1 MAKQYYYSD
10 LTEAQKAELTDGQTE
25 VFKLKDKGED
35 NSWDDIAMIRQSST
49 SSVKAIYFNGK
60 KKIKQM
66 EAGALAAPDEST
78 EIKKLSITEMADVCD
93 DKAGLILQLMTRES
107 ISSATLSQKAQAF
120 GVLIE
125 KGRLLR
131 GEATQIITVDD
142 RRNLKDLIPAF
153 LKEAKRRGITIDGE
167 FAEVG

>member
-10 LTEAQKAELTDGQTE
+10 LTEDQKAELTDGQTE
-25 VFKLKDKGED
+25 VFKLKDQGQD
-35 NSWDDIAMIRQSST
+35 NSWDDIAMIRQSSV

-66 EAGALAAPDEST
+66 EAGALTAPDE
-78 EIKKLSITEMADVCD
+78 EKKLSITGMADICD
-93 DKAGLILQLMTRES
+93 EKAGLILQLMTRES

-120 GVLIE
+120 GILIE

-153 LKEAKRRGITIDGE
+153 LKEAERRGITIDGE

>member
-10 LTEAQKAELTDGQTE
+10 LTDSQKAELTDGQTE
-25 VFKLKDKGED
+25 VFKLKDRGKEH
-35 NSWDDIAMIRQSST
+35 SWDEIAMLRQSSE

-66 EAGALAAPDEST
+66 EAGALAAPSED
-78 EIKKLSITEMADVCD
+78 KKLSITDMANVCD
-93 DKAGLILQLMTRES
+93 EKAGLILQLMTRES
-107 ISSATLSQKAQAF
+107 IASATLSQKAQAF
-120 GVLIE
+120 GILVE

-142 RRNLKDLIPAF
+142 RRSLKDLIPAF
-153 LKEAKRRGITIDGE
+153 LKEAERRGITINGE
-167 FAEVG
+167 FTEVG